1 MTVSAAA
8 IRLLFLAVVFP
19 LFCPVYYPF
28 YHAVGDPGQQQRSPT
43 ATGAYS
49 LDLLGVFVAD
59 EYDDGVDVDAVKPFD
74 GVRRDVQKTVAVL
87 RKRLE

>member
-1 MTVSAAA
+1 MSVLPS
-8 IRLLFLAVVFP
+8 R
-19 LFCPVYYPF
+19 CD
-28 YHAVGDPGQQQRSPT
+28 HAQQKRSPT

-74 GVRRDVQKTVAVL
+74 GMRRDVKQTVAVL
-87 RKRLE
+87 RGKD